1 MEMESVFIGITQN
14 DDVSRNNEALIL
26 ITLVLKT
33 WHNHFKYTVVLPP
46 SVWGNVF
53 RDPKQMSETMDS
65 TKSHLCYVFPYTY
78 IHTYDKV

>member
-33 WHNHFKYTVVLPP
+33 
-46 SVWGNVF
+46 
-53 RDPKQMSETMDS
+53 
-65 TKSHLCYVFPYTY
+65 
-78 IHTYDKV
+78 